1 MQHEKRKES
10 VRVCVY
16 IGRHAASL
24 YSTCSRDAELRA
36 GDLFLLC
43 ADAHTG
49 RVCRSAP
56 EAFAQWILVV
66 SCRGHASNR
75 SATERRMRGRGT
87 PFLESERMATGRLAK
102 LPSIHCLFL

>member
-1 MQHEKRKES
+1 MQHEKRKECVS
-10 VRVCVY
+10 ACVY

-24 YSTCSRDAELRA
+24 YSTCSRDADLRA

-49 RVCRSAP
+49 KVCRSAP

-87 PFLESERMATGRLAK
+87 PFLET
-102 LPSIHCLFL
+102 